1 MLACDFLVRAPPPPS
16 LGCARIQVAAGRRG
30 SVLADSIGVVALWG
44 AGDTQRLGAYGITG
58 KGSRAMPDGAPRV
71 GAVCDVL
78 ADVVGLGR
86 DPIGAWRVAITIDV
100 VPVPFA
106 HKKSSALSRA
116 RSEHE
121 GVEPIL
127 VNPAHTSLTG
137 LEFAGGYGLSSR
149 PASAV
154 IIGRRGVGRRGEV
167 CWHEDRSG
175 CSCARAPHGLS
186 GRLATRARPVPG
198 PPARD
203 CPGRLW
209 PNRRRFGKRL
219 RTECLLG
226 QRFSRDGGP
235 LLARPGSRRPVVVPG
250 FDSLVQVEHA
260 VLPAPVG
267 EVATVRRTV

>member
-1 MLACDFLVRAPPPPS
+1 M
-16 LGCARIQVAAGRRG
+16 
-30 SVLADSIGVVALWG
+30 LADSIGVVALWG
-44 AGDTQRLGAYGITG
+44 AGDTQRLGAYGIAG
-58 KGSRAMPDGAPRV
+58 KGLRAMPDGASQL
-71 GAVCDVL
+71 GAVRDAL
-78 ADVVGLGR
+78 TDVVGLGR
-86 DPIGAWRVAITIDV
+86 DLIGAWRVAVTIDV

-106 HKKSSALSRA
+106 NKKFSALSRA

-127 VNPAHTSLTG
+127 VNLVHTSLTG
-137 LEFAGGYGLSSR
+137 LELAGGYGLSSR
-149 PASAV
+149 QASAV
-154 IIGRRGVGRRGEV
+154 TIGRRGVGRRGEV

-175 CSCARAPHGLS
+175 CSCARAPQGLN
-186 GRLATRARPVPG
+186 GRLATRARPVPE

-203 CPGRLW
+203 CSGRLW
-209 PNRRRFGKRL
+209 PNRGRFGKRP

-235 LLARPGSRRPVVVPG
+235 LLVPPGSRRPVVVLG